1 MSVHPAK
8 VSYMSQP
15 KGFQDKVSLIWAIAD
30 ILRGDFKPHEY
41 GQTILPFVVLRR
53 LECALEE
60 TKEQVIK
67 KAQSLEGK
75 IQDPDAILNK
85 ESGHSFY
92 NTSPL
97 NLSKILQDPNNV
109 ATNLNSY
116 IRAFS
121 PSASE
126 VIEKFGFSGKIT
138 KLEEKGLLYKI
149 VGKFADLD
157 LSVKSVPN
165 GTMGYIYEELLR
177 RFSEMSNETA
187 GEHYTPREVIRL
199 MVNLLFLEDKAALTG
214 QKPIRSIYD
223 PACGT
228 GGMLSIAEEY
238 LYNLNPNIKLNVF
251 GQELNDETW
260 AMARSDLMIKGQ
272 DPKRITYGNSL
283 TEQDGHEGVL
293 FDYCISNPPYGD
305 DWKKYETSVRKEHA
319 EKGFNG
325 RYGAGLPR
333 VSDGSFLFVQ
343 HMISK
348 MKPVKK
354 STDGSTLHE
363 GGSRIAVILSGSPM
377 FSGQAESGESEI
389 RRWILENDW
398 LEGIVAM
405 PDQMFYNT
413 EIGTYIWILSNHK
426 DEESKGKIR
435 LIDGRSLGTKMRRAL
450 GDKKKELNDGA
461 IDEITRLYTEV
472 RENLS
477 DPRVKILAIED
488 FGFARVTIERPLRC
502 VWQLKEESL
511 ESIDKS
517 LASQVSSIIGQ
528 LFNSSDDVTTALS
541 SLDIKPKEIKLILN
555 FMRIN
560 DQSAEPQKNS
570 KGAFVADPELR
581 DFENIPLPSGFMKMN
596 NGDQKLIIKKL
607 AEEFLKREILPHYP
621 DAWIDF
627 GRSKIGYEIPF
638 TRQFYTFVPPR
649 PTLEVRAEIE
659 ALEAEIQSLMNE
671 IA

>member
-1 MSVHPAK
+1 MAKIVSV
-8 VSYMSQP
+8 SQP

-53 LECALEE
+53 LECALEG
-60 TKEQVIK
+60 TKDKVIS

-97 NLSKILQDPNNV
+97 SLAKILQDPNNI
-109 ATNLNSY
+109 ATNLSSY
-116 IRAFS
+116 IRSFS

-126 VIEKFGFSGKIT
+126 VIDKFGFTAKII
-138 KLEEKGLLYKI
+138 KLDEKGLLYKI

-199 MVNLLFLEDKAALTG
+199 MVNLLFIEDKAALTG

-238 LYNLNPNIKLNVF
+238 LHNLNPNITLNVF

-283 TEQDGHEGVL
+283 TDQDGHQGIL

-305 DWKKYETSVRKEHA
+305 DWKKYESLVRKEHG
-319 EKGFNG
+319 EKGYSG

-348 MKPVKK
+348 MKQVKK
-354 STDGSTLHE
+354 NSNDSIVLE
-363 GGSRIAVILSGSPM
+363 GGSRVAVILSGSPM

-389 RRWILENDW
+389 RRWIIENDW

-426 DEESKGKIR
+426 DKSSQGKIR
-435 LIDGRSLGTKMRRAL
+435 LIDGRAMGTKMRKAL
-450 GDKKKELNDGA
+450 GDKKKELNDSA
-461 IDEITRLYTEV
+461 IDEITRLYTESQAH
-472 RENLS
+472 LD
-477 DPRVKILAIED
+477 DPRVKVLKTED
-488 FGFARVTIERPLRC
+488 FGYARLTVERPLRC
-502 VWQLKEESL
+502 IWRLTEDQLDKFEVTLKENL
-511 ESIDKS
+511 KPLVDKTFKTS
-517 LASQVSSIIGQ
+517 NEATK
-528 LFNSSDDVTTALS
+528 FLS
-541 SLDIKPKEIKLILN
+541 EAKLKPKEVKLLMTEMLI
-555 FMRIN
+555 I
-560 DQSAEPQKNS
+560 DESADPQTHAKR
-570 KGAFVADPELR
+570 GLVADPNLR
-581 DFENIPLPSGFMKMN
+581 DFENIPIPSGFMAIN
-596 NGDQKLIIKKL
+596 SDEQNIILKKL
-607 AEEFLKREILPHYP
+607 AGEYLQVEIHPHYP
-621 DAWIDF
+621 DAWIDH
-627 GRSKIGYEIPF
+627 GKTKIGYEIPF
-638 TRQFYTFVPPR
+638 TRQFYTFTPPR
-649 PTLEVRAEIE
+649 PVSEVRTEIE
-659 ALEAEIQSLMNE
+659 NLENKIQSLMNE
-671 IA
+671 LT